1 MKNWYNVYAHTRMPF
16 GKYRGYYLKDIPDDY
31 ISWAVM
37 NITDRAQ
44 AEMFA
49 IELQRRNP
57 KLRKGT

>member
-1 MKNWYNVYAHTRMPF
+1 MKTLYYEYKFARMPF
-16 GKYRGYYLKDIPDDY
+16 GKFKGYYLKDIPDDY
-31 ISWAVM
+31 IKWAVM

>member
-16 GKYRGYYLKDIPDDY
+16 GKYRGRYLKDIPDDY
-31 ISWAVM
+31 ITWAVI

-49 IELQRRNP
+49 IELQRRQP
-57 KLRKGT
+57 QLRKK

>member
-16 GKYRGYYLKDIPDDY
+16 GKYKGYYLKDIPDDY
-31 ISWAVM
+31 ITWAVI

-57 KLRKGT
+57 QLRKK

>member
-16 GKYRGYYLKDIPDDY
+16 GKFKGYYLKDIPDDY
-31 ISWAVM
+31 ITWAVV

-57 KLRKGT
+57 QLRKGT

>member
-16 GKYRGYYLKDIPDDY
+16 GKFKGYYLKDIPDDY
-31 ISWAVM
+31 ISWAVI

-57 KLRKGT
+57 QLRKK

>member
-16 GKYRGYYLKDIPDDY
+16 GKFKGYYLKDIPDDY
-31 ISWAVM
+31 IKWAVM

>member
-1 MKNWYNVYAHTRMPF
+1 MKTLYYEYKYAKMPF
-16 GKYRGYYLKDIPDDY
+16 GKFKGYYLKDIPDNY
-31 ISWAVM
+31 IKWAVM
-37 NITDRAQ
+37 NIADRAS